1 MSRQSAIDRAAAC
14 FDDGSFERD
23 LSRRVLRRTE
33 SQNEEQGEEL
43 TLYLEQEMLPA
54 FAAMGFSC
62 TILRDPAADLPF
74 LIAERFEGDTLPT
87 VLGYGHGDVVRG
99 QDEGW
104 AEGLSPFV
112 MSERNGRWYGR
123 GTADNK
129 GQHSVNM
136 AALKA
141 VLETRGRLGFNAKYL
156 IEMGEERGSPGLR
169 EICRNHGERLK
180 ADLLIASDGPR
191 LNAERPT
198 VFLGARGGITFDLVI
213 EAREG
218 GHHSGNWGGALSN
231 PGVQL
236 AHAVASLVGPT
247 GQIRV
252 PELVPEELPKAVRE
266 ALADCEIDGGPDGPK
281 IDPDWGE
288 PGLSTAE
295 RVFGWCALEVL
306 AFETGNPR
314 APVNAIPPRAWARL
328 QLRFVVGI
336 DPQAVLPAVRRHLD
350 RQGFAM
356 VEISPAGD
364 EIFRA
369 TRLDPQDPWVD
380 FTLRSI
386 ARTTGRKPALLPNLG
401 GSLPNDIF
409 ADILKLRTIWVPHSY
424 PGCSQHA
431 PNEHL
436 PKEIAREALTLMAG
450 LYWDIGEGD
459 TPPL

>member
-1 MSRQSAIDRAAAC
+1 MSRQSAIDRAIGF
-14 FDDGSFERD
+14 FDDGTFEQD
-23 LSRRVLRRTE
+23 LSRRVSLRTE
-33 SQNEEQGEEL
+33 SQNEERSSEL
-43 TLYLEQEMLPA
+43 ILYLEREMMPA
-54 FAAMGFSC
+54 FTAMGFSC
-62 TILRDPAADLPF
+62 TILHDPAADLPF
-74 LIAERFEGDTLPT
+74 LIAERFEDDNLPT

-99 QDEGW
+99 LEDGW

-231 PGVQL
+231 PGVQM
-236 AHAVASLVGPT
+236 AHAIASLVGPS

-252 PELVPEELPKAVRE
+252 PELVPEELPQAVRD
-266 ALADCEIDGGPDGPK
+266 ALADCEIDGGPDGPR

-306 AFETGNPR
+306 AFETGTPR

-336 DPQAVLPAVRRHLD
+336 DPEAVLPAVRRHLD
-350 RQGFAM
+350 RQGFGM
-356 VEISPAGD
+356 VRIAPAGD

-369 TRLDPQDPWVD
+369 TRLDPQDPWVG
-380 FTLRSI
+380 FTLRSL
-386 ARTTGRKPALLPNLG
+386 ASTTGRKPALLPNLG

-436 PKEIAREALTLMAG
+436 PKEIAREALAIMAG
-450 LYWDIGEGD
+450 LYWDIGEGN